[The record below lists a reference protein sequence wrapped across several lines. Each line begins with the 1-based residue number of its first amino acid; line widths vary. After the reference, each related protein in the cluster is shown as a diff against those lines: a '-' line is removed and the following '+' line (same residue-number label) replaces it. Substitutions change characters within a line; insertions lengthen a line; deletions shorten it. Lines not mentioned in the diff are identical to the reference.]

1 MCADPAAYGIA
12 NAVGPIVEALQLGL
26 DETPLLYNAAC
37 KKTMTVPEVCNPL
50 IFPKMHFFC
59 QNVEVATSED
69 KQVRV
74 ANIDKRSATA
84 TPVTSRA
91 GELILVQIIF
101 RGKTDRCHP
110 SLGPNDSKQL
120 YCDHSESKYQTTGTS
135 GVLMAKSC
143 ICHPVPLPLLP
154 WTMPLA
160 MPMPF

>member
-1 MCADPAAYGIA
+1 MQEDHDHARG
-12 NAVGPIVEALQLGL
+12 LQ
-26 DETPLLYNAAC
+26 PHYIP
-37 KKTMTVPEVCNPL
+37 KTAF
-50 IFPKMHFFC
+50 IFC

-91 GELILVQIIF
+91 GELILVEIIF

-110 SLGPNDSKQL
+110 SLGHNDSKQL
-120 YCDHSESKYQTTGTS
+120 YCDLSESKYQTTGTF
-135 GVLMAKSC
+135 GVLMAK
-143 ICHPVPLPLLP
+143 IHQQLQNMRRLLHLPPMPLPLLP

-160 MPMPF
+160 MPMPL